1 MRRKIFGLAM
11 SFMLSAVLMT
21 GCGSNNSTNSNAGS
35 SSQSASNSEEAG
47 GGFDTS
53 QTISVI
59 SREDGSGTR
68 GAFVELMGIEEDDVD
83 NTTDEAVI
91 TNSTAVMLTTVAGN
105 PAAIGYVSLGSLDD
119 SVKALKVNGVDA
131 TAENVANGSYVVARP
146 FNIAVKDDIS
156 DAAND
161 FITYIMSTDGQQV
174 IEDNGYIKVSDAA
187 AYTASDVS
195 GTVTI
200 SGSSSVTPVMEKLKE
215 AYQAVNANV
224 DIQIQ
229 ESDSSTG
236 MSDVISGTSDIGMAS
251 RDLKDTETSQGITGT
266 EIAKD
271 GIAVIVNQTNTI
283 EDITSDQ
290 VKNIFTGEVTTWSEI
305 EG

>member
-11 SFMLSAVLMT
+11 SLMLGAAFMT
-21 GCGSNNSTNSNAGS
+21 GCSSNSSTNSNAGTS
-35 SSQSASNSEEAG
+35 SDAASS
-47 GGFDTS
+47 GFDTS

-68 GAFVELMGIEEDDVD
+68 GAFVELLGIEEDDVD
-83 NTTDEAVI
+83 NTTEEAVI

-131 TAENVANGSYVVARP
+131 TAENVANNTYSVARP
-146 FNIAVKDDIS
+146 FIIAVKEGVS
-156 DAAND
+156 DVAND
-161 FITYIMSTDGQQV
+161 FITYILSTDGQQV
-174 IEDNGYIKVSDAA
+174 MEDNGYIKVSDAA
-187 AYTASDVS
+187 AYTASNVS

-215 AYQAVNANV
+215 AYQAVNTNV

-236 MSDVISGTSDIGMAS
+236 MSDAISGTSDIGMAS
-251 RDLKDTETSQGITGT
+251 RDLKDTEISQGITGT

-271 GIAVIVNQTNTI
+271 GIAVVVNQSNTL
-283 EDITSDQ
+283 EDITSNQ
-290 VKNIFTGEVTTWSEI
+290 VKDIFTGAVITWSEDSVK
-305 EG
+305 